1 MVFKDLF
8 IDILFVLL
16 DSFNSMSI
24 FESVNIKSNVCV
36 SVGMVYVI
44 SPLNGPYFVSLHAS
58 KFLVENKTF

>member
-1 MVFKDLF
+1 
-8 IDILFVLL
+8 
-16 DSFNSMSI
+16 MSI